1 MGLTHADIQNMSRDP
16 TALYPPMI
24 PPVLTEFTEDEKKI
38 AAYQMGFAQRMRKSA
53 YYVVEATKSTDLQ
66 RYSDKYR
73 PSVASQPTL
82 KKKDLHA
89 PYFPPDLF
97 EGYFNPKKKRKVEV
111 KPSTSASTKKRMN
124 IDDIDED
131 EDKETPSDAP
141 SDAGSQAPESDY
153 DVDEE
158 YDNDYAENYFDNGE
172 NDDNDDLGGGGGGGG
187 DEGGGGDYD

>member
-1 MGLTHADIQNMSRDP
+1 
-16 TALYPPMI
+16 MI
-24 PPVLTEFTEDEKKI
+24 PPVLTDYSEEEKAI
-38 AAYQMGFAQRMRKSA
+38 AAYQIGFARRMRKSA
-53 YYVVEATKSTDLQ
+53 YYVVETTKSTDLP

-82 KKKDLHA
+82 KKKDLYA
-89 PYFPPDLF
+89 PYFPPDIF
-97 EGYFNPKKKRKVEV
+97 ESYFNPKKKRKPEA
-111 KPSTSASTKKRMN
+111 KPTLTKKRMN
-124 IDDIDED
+124 IEDMAEED
-131 EDKETPSDAP
+131 EDKEPSDA

-172 NDDNDDLGGGGGGGG
+172 NDDMDDLGGGGGGGG